1 MISLGHM
8 AVLMTCH
15 PRLGVLAKT
24 LARGSAAYIVMAYV
38 VMVYVVM
45 AYVVM
50 AYIVMAYIFMAYI
63 VMASPRPSREGE

>member
-1 MISLGHM
+1 M

-24 LARGSAAYIVMAYV
+24 LARGSAAYIVMACV
-38 VMVYVVM
+38 VV

-50 AYIVMAYIFMAYI
+50 AYIVMAYIVMAY
-63 VMASPRPSREGE
+63 VVTASPRPSREGERLI